1 MVFGVSL
8 LAGAAVKDAAA
19 DLVDEAEKD
28 DHEDDDEADDNF
40 DVKDGATAEGVAAV
54 GGAKGTA
61 STSLPNWRGGVGGF
75 LMLGSSLNMT
85 CCCLPCLN
93 LATACSCSILADNAF
108 ICSIRMRSLR
118 RFARTSAACAAPM
131 AFSAT

>member
-75 LMLGSSLNMT
+75 LMLGRQWDVGHRRWGILGSGGLWVGT
-85 CCCLPCLN
+85 QPGK
-93 LATACSCSILADNAF
+93 SIQV
-108 ICSIRMRSLR
+108 IRR
-118 RFARTSAACAAPM
+118 A
-131 AFSAT
+131 